1 LVKNAFRD
9 LNVEEYYASTNG
21 AQLELDVVQKRAF
34 AGIQFDDAWA
44 NLADHIPDD
53 FHFALRFPSIT
64 RQEKKTWLTRN
75 MFPSIQLRGQQNYY
89 APGYYQEGFLALQQR
104 LSLEYIREKSG
115 LSELPRVMVEHFPY
129 PAYTKNEFLPFL
141 TFILPSFIILS
152 FLYPFMCVTKVS
164 FCTRINVNY
173 PVFIHLLSQFIAAE
187 KEKQLKEV
195 MKIMGLRNWLHWT
208 AWFVKTFIPLTIS
221 AIMVTTAL
229 KVDTKYGAVLE
240 NASLTVVLFFLI
252 VYIIASICFCFMM
265 ATLFSKASTAATVT
279 SFIWL
284 IAHIPYF
291 FIFNVGLS
299 PKLGWS
305 LIPNTAMSLGFKVI
319 VNFEEV
325 GDGLQWSTLFSPAS
339 EGDPLT
345 VGAVIIMMLVS
356 STVCMI
362 ICLYVEQ
369 VMPGNFG
376 VPRPWNFPFTREFW
390 SIESSERKN
399 EDLEGIDMAQS
410 ALISLRLKK
419 V

>member
-221 AIMVTTAL
+221 AITVTTAL

-291 FIFNVGLS
+291 LR
-299 PKLGWS
+299 L
-305 LIPNTAMSLGFKVI
+305 
-319 VNFEEV
+319 
-325 GDGLQWSTLFSPAS
+325 DGLLQVLA
-339 EGDPLT
+339 GLAL
-345 VGAVIIMMLVS
+345 VGREVLP
-356 STVCMI
+356 
-362 ICLYVEQ
+362 ED
-369 VMPGNFG
+369 G
-376 VPRPWNFPFTREFW
+376 VVDVAAA
-390 SIESSERKN
+390 IEPQGRSQL
-399 EDLEGIDMAQS
+399 DQLGGVA
-410 ALISLRLKK
+410 LRLGLLQLLLGGI
-419 V
+419 